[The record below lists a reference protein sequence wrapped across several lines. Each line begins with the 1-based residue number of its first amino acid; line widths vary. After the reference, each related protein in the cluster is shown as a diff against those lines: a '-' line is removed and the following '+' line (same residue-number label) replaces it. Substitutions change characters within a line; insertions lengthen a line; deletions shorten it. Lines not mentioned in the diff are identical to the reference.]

1 MAKKFQ
7 KSPWSSAG
15 PVYVAAAAFVGGIL
29 VFPATASGIFV
40 AGLTSFCGWA
50 ISKMFWPK
58 KLVDAIEDTT
68 AKQQQQ
74 ETQEV
79 KQEEK
84 KPDINPDIKKRPR
97 TGDKAI
103 DALLDEEE
111 KAISEMRRLDKAIE
125 DEKVS
130 AQIVHLEDVT
140 TKIVN
145 FIVENPQKKSQVR
158 KFFNY

>member
-84 KPDINPDIKKRPR
+84 KPDIDPDIKKRPR

-103 DALLDEEE
+103 DALSPVLGRFL
-111 KAISEMRRLDKAIE
+111 ISGSILKNVPEPEIRL
-125 DEKVS
+125 S
-130 AQIVHLEDVT
+130 MLYWT
-140 TKIVN
+140 R
-145 FIVENPQKKSQVR
+145 KKR
-158 KFFNY
+158 LYPR